1 MMKQISFCPIVQG
14 WKEGAYMHE
23 DAQVTTACWPS
34 WKRNKG
40 PGNLPLYVIVETIR
54 LGAISIGLVAICKT

>member
-1 MMKQISFCPIVQG
+1 
-14 WKEGAYMHE
+14 MHE